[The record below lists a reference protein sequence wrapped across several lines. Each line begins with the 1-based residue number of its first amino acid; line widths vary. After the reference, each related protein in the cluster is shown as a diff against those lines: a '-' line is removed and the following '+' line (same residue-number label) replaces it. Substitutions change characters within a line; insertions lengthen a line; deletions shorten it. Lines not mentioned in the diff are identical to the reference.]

1 MVRSQGV
8 RDVYVPII
16 TLQAG
21 VQLGSRSTERIITGK
36 DERYH
41 AVYTY
46 SYYMF
51 IPKLF
56 GGPLSNIA
64 NIELL
69 AELTSRLQET
79 WTTPN
84 VHGKAGDGTSYKPL

>member
-1 MVRSQGV
+1 M
-8 RDVYVPII
+8 YVPII
-16 TLQAG
+16 TLLAG

-41 AVYTY
+41 AVCTY

-56 GGPLSNIA
+56 GGPPSNIA

-84 VHGKAGDGTSYKPL
+84 VHGKAGVGTSYKPL